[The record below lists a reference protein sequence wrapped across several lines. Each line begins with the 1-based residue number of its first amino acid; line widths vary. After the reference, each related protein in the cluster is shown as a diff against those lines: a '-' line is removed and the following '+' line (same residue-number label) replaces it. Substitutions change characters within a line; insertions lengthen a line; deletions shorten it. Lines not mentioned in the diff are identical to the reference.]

1 MSITIQPE
9 DIWEFFQPRKKELKT
24 KMLRIAENYDFGVKV
39 FITESAGHPKFVV
52 EMDDEEVYSETC
64 VGKEDARETVN
75 RIYNKYLTSQVI
87 NEVFGEHE
95 SDGADDVDMPPDEDY
110 DDIELTRMEQ
120 EEEIDEREMALDEA
134 IYDFVQVVMDEDALE
149 DCVTNADEI
158 YDDLKEHFLEYMARK
173 WGLII
178 RRPMFLEDENEEEF
192 FEEYPYDCIEFED
205 EDNPIYK

>member
-9 DIWEFFQPRKKELKT
+9 EVWEFFQPKKKELKT
-24 KMLRIAENYDFGVKV
+24 KMLRIAENFDFGVKV
-39 FITESAGHPKFVV
+39 FLTESAGHPKFVV

-64 VGKEDARETVN
+64 IGKEDTRETAN

-87 NEVFGEHE
+87 NEVFGELE
-95 SDGADDVDMPPDEDY
+95 DDDVDAPPDEEDY
-110 DDIELTRMEQ
+110 DDIEITRMGE
-120 EEEIDEREMALDEA
+120 EEEIDDREMELDSA
-134 IYDFVQVVMDEDALE
+134 IYDFVSEVLDAPLE

-173 WGLII
+173 WGLVI

-192 FEEYPYDCIEFED
+192 FEEFPYDCIEFED